1 MNKYLLSILA
11 AGTITSVSYA
21 TPVGLDLWEFDD
33 AAGLSFG
40 GSAVDAAAG
49 FANTGSNG
57 SLWNYGGFSAGAS
70 TDGNGNLVLTGK
82 TGAVYRKL
90 STTYSPAVTTGV
102 YRLSLD
108 ISSWNMSA
116 GSMLFDATGGPTGA
130 TRVAAL
136 KLDNSEANGTRLQ
149 AIIRSSSSTTGGNKF
164 SAVSLADNG
173 TTPIS
178 AYIEFDLDND
188 TAQFVVD
195 GNVIS
200 SVTDLDSADLT
211 MLKFSQDANFV
222 DTNEVK
228 IASMGLYFIPD
239 TTTDTD
245 SDGLAD
251 YYETDTG
258 TWISATDTGTD
269 PNNPDTDGDSLV
281 DGVESNSGT
290 YVDATDTGTNPN
302 VSDTDGDGLGDAVE
316 NNQGHSWMQLI
327 LAPTLI
333 PQTPMVTALMTM

>member
-70 TDGNGNLVLTGK
+70 TDGTGNLVLTGK

-90 STTYSPAVTTGV
+90 STTYSPVVTTGV

-136 KLDNSEANGTRLQ
+136 KLDNSEATEHGCRLSCDLLHQ
-149 AIIRSSSSTTGGNKF
+149 QLVVTN
-164 SAVSLADNG
+164 SAQLVL
-173 TTPIS
+173 P
-178 AYIEFDLDND
+178 
-188 TAQFVVD
+188 
-195 GNVIS
+195 
-200 SVTDLDSADLT
+200 T
-211 MLKFSQDANFV
+211 MARLLS
-222 DTNEVK
+222 
-228 IASMGLYFIPD
+228 
-239 TTTDTD
+239 
-245 SDGLAD
+245 
-251 YYETDTG
+251 
-258 TWISATDTGTD
+258 
-269 PNNPDTDGDSLV
+269 
-281 DGVESNSGT
+281 
-290 YVDATDTGTNPN
+290 
-302 VSDTDGDGLGDAVE
+302 
-316 NNQGHSWMQLI
+316 
-327 LAPTLI
+327 APTLNLI
-333 PQTPMVTALMTM
+333 